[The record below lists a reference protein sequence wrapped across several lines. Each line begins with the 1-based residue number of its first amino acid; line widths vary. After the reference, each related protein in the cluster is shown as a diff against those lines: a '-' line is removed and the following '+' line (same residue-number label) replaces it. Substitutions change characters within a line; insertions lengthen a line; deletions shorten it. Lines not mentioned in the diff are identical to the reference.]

1 MRTPLLALLAFVA
14 LVATPALAAG
24 WGHYVNERFGVEAD
38 VPPDFAAGEEP
49 ANGDG
54 LRFTTP
60 TAELAIYGSFLVAD
74 DFEAEA
80 NQQIK
85 YAEGDGWGITY
96 QAVTPSW
103 AVWSGKKGSRIL
115 YVRAVPVCGG
125 SGIGAFQFTYMQTDL
140 KKFDPVVERLGRSL
154 KDSGTGWQC

>member
-1 MRTPLLALLAFVA
+1 MNKVIAVIAALL
-14 LVATPALAAG
+14 LLATPALAAD
-24 WGHYVNERFGVEAD
+24 WGHYLNERFGVEAD
-38 VPPDFAAGEEP
+38 VPPGFEPGDAP

-60 TAELAIYGSFLVAD
+60 TAELAVYGSFLTAD

-80 NQQIK
+80 NQLIK

-103 AVWSGKKGSRIL
+103 AVWSGKKGGRIL

-125 SGIGAFQFTYMQTDL
+125 SGIGAFQLTYMQADL
-140 KKFDPVVERLGRSL
+140 KTFDPVVTRLGRSL
-154 KDSGTGWQC
+154 RDSGTGWQC